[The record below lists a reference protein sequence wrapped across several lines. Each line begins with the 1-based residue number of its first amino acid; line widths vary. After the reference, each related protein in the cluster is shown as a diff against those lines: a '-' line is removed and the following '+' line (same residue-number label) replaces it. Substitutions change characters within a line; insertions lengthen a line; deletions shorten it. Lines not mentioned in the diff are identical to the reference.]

1 MARVDHSNCTHPRT
15 PAGRSAC
22 RRMALAAELG
32 LDTSGALDSEMNR
45 GKIKPERHDHNLG
58 QIDVKKALADQC
70 TIELVGVG
78 RCVFPRAPHHPKKHM
93 TANGSEFTT
102 HEAAR
107 AAAKLAADRDK
118 AAARVSSRRGRG
130 IVALAA
136 NQTTWT
142 GARAAART
150 QAERIANCVQ
160 AELHKGNPGTKCA
173 CGWAN

>member
-1 MARVDHSNCTHPRT
+1 MARVDHTNCSHPRT

-32 LDTSGALDSEMNR
+32 LDTSGALDSAMNR
-45 GKIKPERHDHNLG
+45 GKIKPERDEHSLG
-58 QIDVKKALADQC
+58 KIDIKKAMADLC

-78 RCVFPRAPHHPKKHM
+78 RCVFPRGTAHPKMHM
-93 TANGSEFTT
+93 TEKGSEFTT

-107 AAAKLAADRDK
+107 ASAKLAADRDK
-118 AAARVSSRRGRG
+118 ADARMSARRGRG

-150 QAERIANCVQ
+150 VAGRIANCVQ
-160 AELHKGNPGTKCA
+160 AELHKGNPGTRCA
-173 CGWAN
+173 CGWSN